1 MFNVG
6 DRVVAKSGF
15 GYREL
20 FGKRGTVREVDG
32 TSILVEFD
40 DHINGHDGDGNC
52 QDGHGWWCNSDEIAL
67 DTVPALKFKKG
78 DVVKIRDTEGRPH
91 YKTVVGKVGTI
102 VEVDCER
109 FIDDERIIYRVR
121 IDHDVNEYQ
130 TNGLWVFHEEK
141 ALELYNTQN
150 YDQMD
155 AYKYSI
161 VHTRFSIKEID
172 DILKGDNNMNNI
184 LEIYENRKANKLF
197 EETKSQIEKV
207 KMADPT
213 YKAWK
218 TAIDTI
224 NKIYAK
230 DIEVCG
236 EICPREPK
244 LSEKSEEKLKE
255 LNSSYSNQRR
265 DIEKEVE
272 EIKAQLSICETYE
285 QKQNVLKLYNVINA
299 DGKING

>member
-6 DRVVAKSGF
+6 DRVVCKSDDAF
-15 GYREL
+15 REL
-20 FGKRGTVREVDG
+20 LGTRGTVRDIDG
-32 TSILVEFD
+32 TSVLVEFD
-40 DHINGHDGDGNC
+40 DFINGHDGNNKC
-52 QDGHGWWCNSDEIAL
+52 KDGHGWWCDEDVLAL
-67 DTVPALKFKKG
+67 DTVSALKFKKG
-78 DVVKIRDTEGRPH
+78 DNVIVKSTEHRNS
-91 YKTVVGKVGTI
+91 YKCVLECLGTI
-102 VEVDCER
+102 VDAEHQQYL
-109 FIDDERIIYRVR
+109 DDERTTYRVR
-121 IDHDVNEYQ
+121 IDNLDNKCQ
-130 TNGLWVFHEEK
+130 IDGLWVFHEEK
-141 ALELYNTQN
+141 SLELYNTQN
-150 YDQMD
+150 DDKMD
-155 AYKYSI
+155 AYKYAI
-161 VHTRFSIKEID
+161 AHTRYSITEID
-172 DILKGDNNMNNI
+172 DIIKGDYNMNNI
-184 LEIYENRKANKLF
+184 LEIYESRKANKLF
-197 EETKSQIEKV
+197 EETKTQSEKV

-218 TAIDTI
+218 TAVDTI

-230 DIEVCG
+230 DIDVYG

-265 DIEKEVE
+265 EIEKEIE

>member
-1 MFNVG
+1 MFDVG
-6 DRVVAKSGF
+6 DRVVAKSDDA
-15 GYREL
+15 YREL

-32 TSILVEFD
+32 KCILVEFD
-40 DHINGHDGDGNC
+40 DYINGHYGINNC
-52 QDGHGWWCNSDEIAL
+52 KDGHGWWCNSDEIAL

-78 DVVKIRDTEGRPH
+78 DNVIVKSTEHRYS
-91 YKTVVGKVGTI
+91 YKCALECVGTI
-102 VEVDCER
+102 VDAEYTQYL
-109 FIDDERIIYRVR
+109 DDERMTYRVR
-121 IDHDVNEYQ
+121 IDNLDNKCQ
-130 TNGLWVFHEEK
+130 TDGLWVFHEEK
-141 ALELYNTQN
+141 SLELYNTQR
-150 YDQMD
+150 DDLMD
-155 AYKYSI
+155 AYKYAI
-161 VHTRFSIKEID
+161 AHTRYSIKEID

-230 DIEVCG
+230 DIEVYG

-265 DIEKEVE
+265 DIEKEIE

-285 QKQNVLKLYNVINA
+285 QKQNVLKLYGVINA

>member
-6 DRVVAKSGF
+6 DRVVCKSDF

-20 FGKRGTVREVDG
+20 FGKRGTVREVDEN
-32 TSILVEFD
+32 SILVEFD

-52 QDGHGWWCNSDEIAL
+52 QDGHGWWCCEDEIAL
-67 DTVPALKFKKG
+67 
-78 DVVKIRDTEGRPH
+78 E
-91 YKTVVGKVGTI
+91 
-102 VEVDCER
+102 
-109 FIDDERIIYRVR
+109 
-121 IDHDVNEYQ
+121 
-130 TNGLWVFHEEK
+130 
-141 ALELYNTQN
+141 
-150 YDQMD
+150 MD
-155 AYKYSI
+155 AYKYAI
-161 VHTRFSIKEID
+161 AHTRYSIEEID
-172 DILKGDNNMNNI
+172 DIVKGDNNMNNI
-184 LEIYENRKANKLF
+184 LEIYESRKANKLF

-207 KMADPT
+207 KMADPS

-218 TAIDTI
+218 TALDTI

-230 DIEVCG
+230 DFDVYG

-265 DIEKEVE
+265 AIEQEIE

-285 QKQNVLKLYNVINA
+285 QKQNVLKLYGVINA

>member
-1 MFNVG
+1 MFDVG
-6 DRVVAKSGF
+6 DRVVAKSDDA
-15 GYREL
+15 YREL

-32 TSILVEFD
+32 KCILVEFD
-40 DHINGHDGDGNC
+40 DYINGHYGINNC
-52 QDGHGWWCNSDEIAL
+52 KDGHGWWCSIDEISL
-67 DTVPALKFKKG
+67 DTVPSLKFKKG
-78 DVVKIRDTEGRPH
+78 DVVKIRDTEGRPY
-91 YKTVVGKVGTI
+91 YKTVIGKVGTI
-102 VEVDCER
+102 AEVNYER
-109 FIDDERIIYRVR
+109 LIDDERITYRVR
-121 IDHDVNEYQ
+121 IDNNENEYQ
-130 TNGLWVFHEEK
+130 ARGWWVFHEEK
-141 ALELYNTQN
+141 SLELYNTQN
-150 YDQMD
+150 DDQMD
-155 AYKYSI
+155 VFNYS
-161 VHTRFSIKEID
+161 VFRGRWSIDTID
-172 DILKGDNNMNNI
+172 DIVKGDNNMNNI

-197 EETKSQIEKV
+197 EETKAQIEKV

-230 DIEVCG
+230 DIEVYG

-265 DIEKEVE
+265 AIEQEIE